1 MMPLPVAT
9 ALASA
14 DKPSAELVAD
24 VVTTA
29 LDHAGIDIPGSVLL
43 FLSGEFAR
51 IAPQAVAA
59 ASRAA
64 QCLQIAGCTAS
75 GVFTEADWVMDRPA
89 ACTMVFGG
97 GVSLSTA
104 LGASSPCLSLAVPQT
119 ATTDWIGNGA
129 RRFGLISTGAA
140 GHEPGRVWGHGKV
153 LAEHRYEASLHGAR
167 AAIGVSRGLRVL
179 GAPMEVSEADG
190 YDVRRI
196 AGLPALDTL
205 LRELPLDLRGM
216 ERLPFHLLSAAVI
229 DGDPADAVKSGC
241 FKLVPIIAASTD
253 DRCITLAAPL
263 ARGTRLFWCARQ
275 ALAAERD
282 TRGALDN
289 AADILAATPDFAI
302 VFSCMG
308 RGPYFFGGRDRD
320 LDLIRE
326 RFPCLPIIGAYGA
339 GEIAP
344 LPSGNGLIHN
354 SAVIALCAADV

>member
-1 MMPLPVAT
+1 MPLPVAT

-14 DKPSAELVAD
+14 DKPSAELVAG
-24 VVTTA
+24 VVTAA
-29 LDHAGIDIPGSVLL
+29 LEQAGIDIPGSVLL

-64 QCLQIAGCTAS
+64 QCLQIAGCTTS
-75 GVFTEADWVMDRPA
+75 GVFTETDWVMDRPA
-89 ACTMVFGG
+89 ACAMVFGG
-97 GVSLSTA
+97 DVSLGSGV
-104 LGASSPCLSLAVPQT
+104 GAVGPCLSLAVPQSAT
-119 ATTDWIGNGA
+119 ADWIANA
-129 RRFGLISTGAA
+129 AQRFGLISTGAA
-140 GHEPGRVWGHGKV
+140 GHEPGRIWGHGKV
-153 LAEHRYEASLHGAR
+153 LAEHRYEVSLHGAR

-179 GAPMEVSEADG
+179 GAPMEVSESDG

-196 AGLPALDTL
+196 AGLPAIDTL
-205 LRELPLDLRGM
+205 LRELPLDFRAL
-216 ERLPFHLLSAAVI
+216 ERLPIHLLAAAVI
-229 DGDPADAVKSGC
+229 DGDPVGAVTSGRYH
-241 FKLVPIIAASTD
+241 LVPLIAANTD
-253 DRCITLAAPL
+253 DHCITLAAPL
-263 ARGTRLFWCARQ
+263 TRGTRLFWCARQ

-282 TRGALDN
+282 TRGALDK
-289 AADILAATPDFAI
+289 AADTLAMTPDFAI

-326 RFPCLPIIGAYGA
+326 RFPGLPIVGAYGA

-344 LPSGNGLIHN
+344 LPTGNGLIHN

>member
-1 MMPLPVAT
+1 MPLPVAT

-14 DKPSAELVAD
+14 DKPSAELVTDA
-24 VVTTA
+24 VASA

-59 ASRAA
+59 AARAA

-89 ACTMVFGG
+89 ACAMVFGG
-97 GVSLSTA
+97 DVSLGA
-104 LGASSPCLSLAVPQT
+104 GLGAAGPRLSLAVPQS
-119 ATTDWIGNGA
+119 ATPEWLGEGTQ
-129 RRFGLISTGAA
+129 RFGLISTGTV
-140 GHEPGRVWGHGKV
+140 GHEPGRIWGHGKV
-153 LAEHRYEASLHGAR
+153 LEEHRFEAPLHGAR
-167 AAIGVSRGLRVL
+167 AAIGVSRGLRIL
-179 GAPMEVSEADG
+179 GAPLEVSEADG

-205 LRELPLDLRGM
+205 LRELPLAFRAM
-216 ERLPFHLLSAAVI
+216 ETLPLQLLSAAVI
-229 DGDPADAVKSGC
+229 DGDPAGAVESGR
-241 FKLVPIIAASTD
+241 FHQVPIIAVSTE

-263 ARGTRLFWCARQ
+263 ERGTRLFWCARQ
-275 ALAAERD
+275 PMAAERD
-282 TRGALDN
+282 TRGALDS
-289 AADILAATPDFAI
+289 AAAALAATPDFAI
-302 VFSCMG
+302 AFSCMG

-326 RFPCLPIIGAYGA
+326 RFPHLPIIGAYGA

-344 LPSGNGLIHN
+344 LPAAGNSLIHN